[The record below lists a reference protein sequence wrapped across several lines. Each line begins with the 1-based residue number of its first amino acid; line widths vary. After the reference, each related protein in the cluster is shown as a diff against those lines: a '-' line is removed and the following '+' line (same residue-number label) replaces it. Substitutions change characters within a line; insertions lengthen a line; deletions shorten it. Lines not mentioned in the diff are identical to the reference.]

1 MGLFS
6 KRNFEKNEL
15 ITVYVGNILNQEDGN
30 NCYLYKYNKIQIF

>member
-15 ITVYVGNILNQEDGN
+15 ITVYCGEIFNQEDG
-30 NCYLYKYNKIQIF
+30 KIIFFLV